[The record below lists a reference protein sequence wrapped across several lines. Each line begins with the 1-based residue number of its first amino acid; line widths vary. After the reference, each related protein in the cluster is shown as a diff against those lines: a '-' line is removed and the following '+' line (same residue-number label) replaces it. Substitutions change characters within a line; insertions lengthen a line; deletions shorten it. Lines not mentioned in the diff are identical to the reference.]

1 MIKINNEKEL
11 EVFLKKIANKSLV
24 ESFQNVFENPDP
36 YIKNFQNNLANEM
49 ERLTEQEGEEEEEE
63 APEEEPAEGEEGE
76 AETPEEEEEAPEE
89 EPVEGEEAPE
99 GEREETEGE
108 DTQPKTN
115 FAAEKALE
123 LIDYQDDF
131 DVSFENVI
139 TALNTLR
146 AGKSTKNK
154 DIQSELSSYYD
165 RLSADERAVL
175 LLYLNELSKV
185 ITGATSGEDAQDPSD
200 PSTYF
205 NITRNKGQERPSEKS
220 QENQSDQPAQEPIA
234 QQQKQG
240 EEDTSPPIKVNESQ
254 DLTLEYRRFKSLMKG

>member
-11 EVFLKKIANKSLV
+11 EYFLRKIANKSLT
-24 ESFQNVFENPDP
+24 ESVNHVFEDSDP

-49 ERLTEQEGEEEEEE
+49 ERLTEQETEGEEEELPEDEE
-63 APEEEPAEGEEGE
+63 ELPEEEAEDPEAE
-76 AETPEEEEEAPEE
+76 AETGDEAEESD
-89 EPVEGEEAPE
+89 VENEKDD
-99 GEREETEGE
+99 ETK
-108 DTQPKTN
+108 PKTN

-131 DVSFENVI
+131 DVSFENVV

-154 DIQSELSSYYD
+154 DIQSELSSYYE
-165 RLSADERAVL
+165 RLSGDERAIM

-185 ITGATSGEDAQDPSD
+185 ITGATSGADAQDPSD

-205 NITRNKGQERPSEKS
+205 NITRNKSQSSASSDDREK
-220 QENQSDQPAQEPIA
+220 QQDQAQQEPVD
-234 QQQKQG
+234 QQKQG
-240 EEDTSPPIKVNESQ
+240 EEDTTPPIKVNESQ
-254 DLTLEYRRFKSLMKG
+254 DLSLEYRKLKLLMKG

>member
-11 EVFLKKIANKSLV
+11 EYFLRKIANKSLT
-24 ESFQNVFENPDP
+24 ESVNHVFEDSDP

-49 ERLTEQEGEEEEEE
+49 VRLAEQEEEEEE
-63 APEEEPAEGEEGE
+63 AEEELPEDEEALPDEEVEDPE
-76 AETPEEEEEAPEE
+76 AETGDKAEESD
-89 EPVEGEEAPE
+89 VENEKDDKPK
-99 GEREETEGE
+99 
-108 DTQPKTN
+108 PKTN

-131 DVSFENVI
+131 DVSFENVV

-154 DIQSELSSYYD
+154 DIQSELSSYYE
-165 RLSADERAVL
+165 RLSGDERAIM

-185 ITGATSGEDAQDPSD
+185 ITGATSGADAQDPSD

-205 NITRNKGQERPSEKS
+205 NITRNKS
-220 QENQSDQPAQEPIA
+220 QSRASSDDREEQQDQAQQVPVN
-234 QQQKQG
+234 QQKQG
-240 EEDTSPPIKVNESQ
+240 EEDTTPPIKVNESQ
-254 DLTLEYRRFKSLMKG
+254 DLSLEYRKFKLLIKG

>member
-11 EVFLKKIANKSLV
+11 EYFLRKIANKSLT
-24 ESFQNVFENPDP
+24 ESVNHVFEDSDP

-49 ERLTEQEGEEEEEE
+49 ERLTEQEEEEEE
-63 APEEEPAEGEEGE
+63 A
-76 AETPEEEEEAPEE
+76 EEEEAELPEDEEELPEE
-89 EPVEGEEAPE
+89 EAETGDEAEESDVKNKKDDEPK
-99 GEREETEGE
+99 
-108 DTQPKTN
+108 PKTN

-131 DVSFENVI
+131 DVSFENVV

-154 DIQSELSSYYD
+154 DIQSELSSYYE
-165 RLSADERAVL
+165 RLSGDERAIM

-185 ITGATSGEDAQDPSD
+185 ITGATSGADAQDPSD

-205 NITRNKGQERPSEKS
+205 NITRNKS
-220 QENQSDQPAQEPIA
+220 QSRASSDNREEQQDQAQQAPVD
-234 QQQKQG
+234 QQKQG
-240 EEDTSPPIKVNESQ
+240 EEDTTPPIKVNESQ
-254 DLTLEYRRFKSLMKG
+254 DLSLEYRKFKLLMKG